1 VRVSF
6 ACLLAATSTSVGAHA
21 AENAEQIRQ
30 PVIYDADDR
39 TDVFEVDSELLRERA
54 RRSAVAFIE
63 PRRLQDAG
71 SSIDI
76 EAPTQGEVY
85 NLCSGQ
91 AFADQPAASRC
102 SGVLIDDDLVLTA
115 GHCVGIDD
123 RDPERTCAT
132 TAFVFGYLLDGPS
145 RLATIT
151 SDDVYRCRR
160 IVAWQFDA
168 ADLEAADFG
177 IIQLDRPTVGQEP
190 APIGMDPVRVGD
202 RVNLI
207 GFGSRLPAKVDSG
220 GIVQD
225 TSKYEQYFAATTDT
239 FEGASGSP
247 LFDDDGNLVGV
258 HTRGNEDW
266 NVGAQC
272 TSAIVQSSGADEH
285 QIVSTPIAALCDSGW
300 PSERLCGTAPTCG
313 DGVCNGGENAN
324 NCSEDCDS
332 PRCGDDR
339 CEDSEHESCIVD
351 CNPFGYVPTAWYCPP
366 EYWEDRA
373 GCDCG
378 CGPRDPDCDDD
389 EQVLLGCDTG
399 ETCGQ
404 DGKCSGSGL
413 NEDGGCGA
421 SVSSGRPVSA
431 VWMGL
436 ALAVA
441 FVAARRRRT

>member
-1 VRVSF
+1 MRLPL
-6 ACLLAATSTSVGAHA
+6 ACLIVAALTSSSALA
-21 AENAEQIRQ
+21 AENAETIRQ

-39 TDVFEVDSELLRERA
+39 KDVFEVDSDLLRERA

-63 PRRLQDAG
+63 PRRLFDVG
-71 SSIDI
+71 GNVEI

-85 NLCSGQ
+85 DLCSGQ
-91 AFADQPAASRC
+91 AFADQPAASGC

-115 GHCVGIDD
+115 GHCVGLTPE
-123 RDPERTCAT
+123 DPEQTCASV
-132 TAFVFGYLLDGPS
+132 AFVFGYLFDEPGE
-145 RLATIT
+145 LANIT
-151 SDDVYRCRR
+151 AEDVYRCRR
-160 IVAWQFDA
+160 IVAWQFDEV
-168 ADLEAADFG
+168 DLEAADFG

-190 APIGMDPVRVGD
+190 APIGTAAVRVGD

-207 GFGSRLPAKVDSG
+207 GFGARLPAKVDSG
-220 GIVQD
+220 GIVED
-225 TSKYEQYFAATTDT
+225 TSTYEEYFSATTDT

-266 NVGAQC
+266 TIGAQC
-272 TSAIVQSSGADEH
+272 TSAIVLSNGADEH

-300 PSERLCGTAPTCG
+300 PSERLCGTAPACG
-313 DGVCNGGENAN
+313 DDVCSDGENAN
-324 NCSEDCDS
+324 NCSRDCDS

-339 CEDSEHESCIVD
+339 CEQSELESCIVD
-351 CNPFGYVPTAWYCPP
+351 CNPFRDVPSGWYCPP
-366 EYWEDRA
+366 EYWEDQA

-389 EQVLLGCDTG
+389 EQFLLGCDTG

-404 DGKCSGSGL
+404 DGKCTDSGL
-413 NEDGGCGA
+413 SDEPGCTCVVPTRRSGGA
-421 SVSSGRPVSA
+421 A
-431 VWMGL
+431 WTTL

-441 FVAARRRRT
+441 IVGAWRRRG